1 MKNEKHRPEKKPS
14 FFKAERTASRE
25 ASREAARLL
34 KRAVTKNDQERIH
47 DKASVVLK
55 RSRYYVPPVP
65 KSSKTNSQKDLHAGV
80 F

>member
-1 MKNEKHRPEKKPS
+1 MKNAVPKKAALFQS
-14 FFKAERTASRE
+14 RTASRE

-34 KRAVTKNDQERIH
+34 KRAVIKNDQERIY
-47 DKASVVLK
+47 DKAIVVLK

-65 KSSKTNSQKDLHAGV
+65 KSPKTNSQKDLHAGV